1 MITSL
6 HYYSYYRPRILR
18 SDDNA
23 VRQVPFKK
31 TIAYSQP
38 KPYNLSTAYKDNVI
52 SYAKNLSDSVN
63 DTKMYTNE
71 TLTLINTMVTDDS
84 EREQLGL
91 TKKNNSKTVD
101 SLKKSLKEL
110 AKSFNKAKGFADNNS
125 QSDSY
130 DKFSQE
136 IESIIGQNGAMA
148 DIGIYYKDGEYQ
160 YNEEKLSNISF
171 EEIKDKMITAY
182 DELTEIHQKTKDF
195 MSTPLSN
202 HMSFKSFSYYYSY
215 SAGIIK
221 NDSFNLISSGTL
233 LDLEL

>member
-31 TIAYSQP
+31 TVAYSKA

-52 SYAKNLSDSVN
+52 SYAKDLSDSVN
-63 DTKMYTNE
+63 DTKTFTGE
-71 TLTLINTMVTDDS
+71 TLSFINTMVTDDN

-91 TKKNNSKTVD
+91 AKKSNTKQIN
-101 SLKKSLKEL
+101 SLKKTLKQL
-110 AKSFNKAKGFADNNS
+110 VKSFNKTKGFAENDN
-125 QSDSY
+125 QSESFDL
-130 DKFSQE
+130 FSKN
-136 IESIIGQNGAMA
+136 IEDIVSRGGALE
-148 DIGIYYKDGEYQ
+148 DIGMYYSNGEYH
-160 YNEEKLSNISF
+160 YDENKLDYANY
-171 EEIKDKMITAY
+171 EEIKDKIVGAY
-182 DELTEIHQKTKDF
+182 DDLNEIHRATNEF
-195 MSTPLSN
+195 MSKPLSS

-215 SAGIIK
+215 SSGIVK

-233 LDLEL
+233 LNLEL